1 MRARL
6 LRHEKHLYDDG
17 MILEMKLWQL
27 SSPVPGSRHSL
38 KYSLFYG
45 DGGGR
50 LVGYDN
56 EQGKG
61 DHRHRGGIEEPYTF
75 VSFRQLVA
83 DFLADVKTIRGA
95 P

>member
-1 MRARL
+1 MGAEL
-6 LRHEKHLYDDG
+6 LHHEKRRYDDG

-27 SSPVPGSRHSL
+27 SNPAPGSRHTL

-45 DGGGR
+45 SDGLR

-56 EQGKG
+56 ERGKG
-61 DHRHRGGIEEPYTF
+61 DHRHRNGVEERYVF

-83 DFLADVKTIRGA
+83 DFLADVEAIRGSL
-95 P
+95 